1 MAPSVVFEAPRVPG
15 ILLTRRFPDS
25 SGLVGDVFPAI
36 ISTDR
41 KPPHKEKGTDAA
53 RLAGD
58 FAMLRSRGLA
68 DQGGGGGLRRNDRA
82 PRCRNLRDFQTSR
95 SHKKIRKSRQQSD
108 ARQKK
113 RIPAKEVRVLRLRG
127 GELRLVNEYLC
138 ILAYTC
144 VGLRKCNFSNTCVN
158 LRLFAQISVLLR
170 SRTRLLVNLNISLRN
185 SVRYRALLRNYEYF
199 CIRARTLVFAISRNH
214 AMLREPANK
223 NLTESRRSRAYVRT
237 NCQNTLKL

>member
-1 MAPSVVFEAPRVPG
+1 
-15 ILLTRRFPDS
+15 
-25 SGLVGDVFPAI
+25 
-36 ISTDR
+36 
-41 KPPHKEKGTDAA
+41 
-53 RLAGD
+53 
-58 FAMLRSRGLA
+58 MLRSRELA
-68 DQGGGGGLRRNDRA
+68 DQGGGGGYAVMIEHPDAAILAISKHLVLIKKYANRA
-82 PRCRNLRDFQTSR
+82 SNTTRD
-95 SHKKIRKSRQQSD
+95 K
-108 ARQKK
+108 KK